1 MKYPVNIANHALK
14 LIDVDNNLS
23 SLGLNTD
30 IFDSLLKNESGFLNC
45 RQILPLVQKFQ
56 KHYPT
61 GCAGLHF
68 GQSQTFGTWGRL
80 GYTIMTSKT
89 IYRATYIALKYQKI
103 MGHFVNVDLKK
114 INNKQTEMTFTPLI
128 MNKDIWPFCI
138 ESTIASMLSIYS
150 QLTKDK
156 LHLLKI
162 EFSYKI
168 TKSTLNEYQKYFNC
182 EMRFNCDTTK
192 IIFLT
197 PKNKKLE
204 MHDIA
209 NYNMFL
215 EKLIE
220 RHKELNSDNLVL
232 SIKNKINIGVGQFA
246 SQAQI
251 AGALNISTS
260 LLSKRL
266 SKIGMNYREIL
277 ESVKQDIAV
286 KHLKNPK
293 PIKMYEIALLTGY
306 TDISNFRK
314 AFLRWEG
321 VTPSEFKRLNG
332 A

>member
-14 LIDVDNNLS
+14 LIDEDNDLS
-23 SLGLNTD
+23 SLGINTGNV
-30 IFDSLLKNESGFLNC
+30 DSLLKNESGFLNC

-56 KHYPT
+56 KHSPT
-61 GCAGLHF
+61 ECAGLHF

-80 GYTIMTSKT
+80 GYTIMTSET
-89 IYRATYIALKYQKI
+89 LYRATYTALKYQKI

-114 INNKQTEMTFTPLI
+114 ISSKQTQMSFTPLI
-128 MNKDIWPFCI
+128 MNEEIWPFCI
-138 ESTIASMLSIYS
+138 ESTIASILSIYS
-150 QLTKDK
+150 QLTKDT
-156 LHLLKI
+156 LQLLRI
-162 EFSYKI
+162 DFSYKI
-168 TKSTLNEYQKYFNC
+168 TPSNLKEYQKYFNC
-182 EMRFNCDTTK
+182 EMRFNGDTTK
-192 IIFLT
+192 ITFLT

-204 MHDIA
+204 MFDIA

-220 RHKELNSDNLVL
+220 RHKEINSDNLIL
-232 SIKNKINIGVGQFA
+232 SIKNKINIGEGQFA
-246 SQAQI
+246 SQVQI
-251 AGALNISTS
+251 AHELNISTS

-277 ESVKQDIAV
+277 ESVKQEIAV
-286 KHLKNPK
+286 KHLKKNK

-321 VTPSEFKRLNG
+321 ITPSEFKRLNKV
-332 A
+332 